1 MNLVKNVREATSKYT
16 AKGSYARYLLFLCL
30 ELLNLHMLKDCP
42 MDRSEPRLWQ
52 QRWRGAAREPTFCGA
67 ATRGHSPTSR
77 HHPFNVTATLD
88 AFPIMDWFFF
98 DAGIVPPSPPPRHWL
113 FIALLGILNR
123 LRWKFLR
130 FFRCVKPGVAV
141 LGRLRN
147 PGERRLPCYA
157 CLRER

>member
-1 MNLVKNVREATSKYT
+1 M
-16 AKGSYARYLLFLCL
+16 
-30 ELLNLHMLKDCP
+30 HMLKDCP

-88 AFPIMDWFFF
+88 AFPIMDRFSL
-98 DAGIVPPSPPPRHWL
+98 DEGIVPPPPHWF
-113 FIALLGILNR
+113 FIALLGILKR

-141 LGRLRN
+141 LGVWETLGDTDD
-147 PGERRLPCYA
+147 PLDAPLGK
-157 CLRER
+157 